1 MPKTASPTAIQNRY
15 DIVYFFDVTDGNP
28 NGDPDAGNLPRIDPE
43 TSHGLV
49 TDVCLKRK
57 IRNYVAMKHGG
68 EPPFDIYVREKAILN
83 DQHRRAYEA
92 LEIKPGDKEATK
104 DPEKARALTA
114 WMCQNFFDIRTFGA
128 VMSTEVNAG
137 QVRGPVQ
144 LAIARSVHPIFTQEH
159 SVTRCAVTTQR
170 EADAQEGGNRTMGRK
185 FSLPYALYRT
195 SIFINPMLA
204 NPERHGTGFS
214 EDDLALVKE
223 SLLNMFD
230 QDRSAARGVM
240 SPVAICAFKHQNPM
254 GNARADQL
262 FARVT
267 CTPVEG
273 VAVSPPDAAAD
284 KRPPRTKSD
293 FIIQDSGEKGLPTGV
308 TLERWL

>member
-1 MPKTASPTAIQNRY
+1 MPETASPTAIQNRY
-15 DIVYFFDVTDGNP
+15 DIIYFFDVTDGNP

-57 IRNYVAMKHGG
+57 IRNYVAMKHRG

-83 DQHRRAYEA
+83 DQHARAYEA
-92 LEIKPGDKEATK
+92 LKIKPGDPKATK
-104 DPEKARALTA
+104 DVEKARALTA
-114 WMCQNFFDIRTFGA
+114 WMCQNFFDVRTFGA

-144 LAIARSVHPIFTQEH
+144 LAIARSVHPVFTQEH

-223 SLLNMFD
+223 ALLNMFD

-262 FARVT
+262 FSRVT
-267 CTPVEG
+267 CTPMEG
-273 VAVSPPDAAAD
+273 VAVSPADASAG
-284 KRPPRTKSD
+284 KRPPRVKSD
-293 FIIQDSGEKGLPTGV
+293 FVIQDSDETGLPAGV